1 MYPHDQGLTSKPSRR
16 AKEVPIPLLD
26 ALVKADAP
34 FYRGHIVLRDRKH
47 PQPKPTISLKLLV
60 QTHITTW
67 HCGCSGVSEKL
78 WMVHDGAKEV
88 GPTPLNSPPFRLI
101 NCGLPKREPKRPKLA
116 LLQPTLMVL
125 RLKIHHH
132 PGNCG

>member
-34 FYRGHIVLRDRKH
+34 FYRGHIVSTLNRS
-47 PQPKPTISLKLLV
+47 PQFHSNHSCKPTSLHGTV
-60 QTHITTW
+60 DAPGYPEN
-67 HCGCSGVSEKL
+67 CGWSMMEPK
-78 WMVHDGAKEV
+78 KV